1 MLGGVT
7 STRAPFGELLPALT
21 DLLLPSACGGCG
33 AAAAGWCPA
42 CADTLDG
49 PVVAHPVR
57 AGPPVVA
64 AGRYRGPLRRAVL
77 GFKERGR
84 RDLGP
89 ALARLL
95 VPVVAEVLPVHPDG
109 PVWLVGAPSRRSAA
123 RARGGDHVARLGR
136 QLAARLRAAGLDARP
151 APVLALDRRVRDS
164 VGLDPAQR
172 AANLDGAV
180 RVARAGL
187 PPPGLPGYVLLVD
200 DVVTTGATL
209 DACREALRDNGLSV
223 HAAAVLCDAT
233 GRRGPRRAAPRRPRT
248 GHPFDRRWS
257 PCEAPVRSPNR
268 PGEAPGG
275 LSYGRIPR

>member
-1 MLGGVT
+1 
-7 STRAPFGELLPALT
+7 
-21 DLLLPSACGGCG
+21 
-33 AAAAGWCPA
+33 
-42 CADTLDG
+42 
-49 PVVAHPVR
+49 
-57 AGPPVVA
+57 
-64 AGRYRGPLRRAVL
+64 GRYRGPLRRAVL

-95 VPVVAEVLPVHPDG
+95 VPVVAEVLPVHTDG

-136 QLAARLRAAGLDARP
+136 ELAARLRAAGLDARA

-164 VGLDPAQR
+164 VGLDPGQR

-187 PPPGLPGYVLLVD
+187 PPPGHPGHVLLVD

-223 HAAAVLCDAT
+223 HATVVLCDAT
-233 GRRGPRRAAPRRPRT
+233 GRRSPYRTFPGRPQPARPGPRRR
-248 GHPFDRRWS
+248 S
-257 PCEAPVRSPNR
+257 PCADGARPHFR
-268 PGEAPGG
+268 PGEALGG
-275 LSYGRIPR
+275 LSSGRIPR

>member
-1 MLGGVT
+1 MSAGRRMLDGVT
-7 STRAPFGELLPALT
+7 TVRELLPALT

-42 CADTLDG
+42 CADALDG

-84 RDLGP
+84 RDLCP
-89 ALARLL
+89 SLARLL

-123 RARGGDHVARLGR
+123 RARGGDHVARLCR
-136 QLAARLRAAGLDARP
+136 HLAARLAAAGLDAR
-151 APVLALDRRVRDS
+151 AVPVLALDRRVRDS
-164 VGLDPAQR
+164 VGLDPEQR
-172 AANLDGAV
+172 AANLGGAI
-180 RVARAGL
+180 RVARTGL
-187 PPPGLPGYVLLVD
+187 PPPDRAGHVLVVD

-209 DACREALRDNGLSV
+209 DACREALQDRGLSV
-223 HAAAVLCDAT
+223 HAAVVLCDAT
-233 GRRGPRRAAPRRPRT
+233 GRRSPQRTVTRRARAA
-248 GHPFDRRWS
+248 H
-257 PCEAPVRSPNR
+257 
-268 PGEAPGG
+268 PGG
-275 LSYGRIPR
+275 P